1 MANKKKYYSY
11 QHSMENKVKNAFD
24 MAGKQMAKDS
34 IGSYITAFFLTILAI
49 GLFAAIMGFPTM
61 WLWNWIMPAL
71 CGFGK
76 LTFWRALGLNFLCGI
91 LFKNVNKSQS

>member
-24 MAGKQMAKDS
+24 MAGKQMVKDS
-34 IGSYITAFFLTILAI
+34 IGSYIISFFITILAI
-49 GLFAAIMGFPTM
+49 GLFAVIMSFPTM
-61 WLWNWIMPAL
+61 WLWNWIMPTV

-76 LTFWRALGLNFLCGI
+76 LSVWKALGLNFLCGI
-91 LFKNVNKSQS
+91 LFKNVNNSQR